1 MTKRGKKKAE
11 KLKRK
16 AIHKMLDLAL
26 DINGAQASRREI
38 TGERP
43 TAFFYMSGHVGK
55 IDVDV
60 HPFGW
65 GHDKKGGEQTRVE
78 AWIGMRSG
86 DYALSEAVRRLEEIK
101 AELMREREKAPDR
114 REAKSGANTNNA
126 SLL

>member
-43 TAFFYMSGHVGK
+43 TAFFSMDGHVGM
-55 IDVDV
+55 VCVGV
-60 HPFGW
+60 HPYGW

-86 DYALSEAVRRLEEIK
+86 DYALSEAMRRLEEIK
-101 AELMREREKAPDR
+101 AELMRERENALTAGKQ
-114 REAKSGANTNNA
+114 SQGANINNA

>member
-43 TAFFYMSGHVGK
+43 TAFFSMDGHVGM
-55 IDVDV
+55 VCMDV
-60 HPFGW
+60 HPYGW

-86 DYALSEAVRRLEEIK
+86 DYALPEAVRRLEEIK
-101 AELMREREKAPDR
+101 AELMRERENALTAGKQ
-114 REAKSGANTNNA
+114 SQGANINNA